1 MRNAGEFQNQKLN
14 VRINGFVVPA
24 IKAGEKIYLKQG
36 DFEVEILP
44 HELPILQRLGYQ
56 IDFNATTGPQAPL
69 KLLEELWDKLL
80 SFYAYKF

>member
-1 MRNAGEFQNQKLN
+1 MRNKVVSQKLN

-24 IKAGEKIYLKQG
+24 VKAGNRIYLKQG
-36 DFEVEILP
+36 DFEIEILP

-56 IDFNATTGPQAPL
+56 IDLNAATGPKAPL
-69 KLLEELWDKLL
+69 KLLEELWDNLL

>member
-1 MRNAGEFQNQKLN
+1 MRNKVVSQKLN

-24 IKAGEKIYLKQG
+24 IKAGDRIYLKQG
-36 DFEVEILP
+36 DFEIEILLQ
-44 HELPILQRLGYQ
+44 ELPILQRLGYQ
-56 IDFNATTGPQAPL
+56 IDLNATSGPQAPL